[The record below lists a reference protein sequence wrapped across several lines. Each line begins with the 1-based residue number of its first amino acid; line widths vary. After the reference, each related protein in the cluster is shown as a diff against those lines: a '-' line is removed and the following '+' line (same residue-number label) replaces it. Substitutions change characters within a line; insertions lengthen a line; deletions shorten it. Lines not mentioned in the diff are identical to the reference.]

1 MKIFIFLRKYIDNI
15 TLIFYIVV
23 VIRLNQEV
31 TETMIMK
38 YRPFDELAELSSG
51 FRFVQDTLNRMLVDE
66 PSGRPWVPAVDIL
79 ESEGELTL
87 KADLPGIDMREI
99 DIRIE
104 NGTLTLKGQ
113 RKFEEVKEGKGYHRM
128 ERSYGTFVRAFTL
141 PDSVDPE
148 KVTADYSNGV
158 LTVNLGKKE
167 IAKPRTVKV
176 SVHSN

>member
-99 DIRIE
+99 DIRI
-104 NGTLTLKGQ
+104 
-113 RKFEEVKEGKGYHRM
+113 
-128 ERSYGTFVRAFTL
+128 
-141 PDSVDPE
+141 
-148 KVTADYSNGV
+148 
-158 LTVNLGKKE
+158 
-167 IAKPRTVKV
+167 
-176 SVHSN
+176 